1 MDVSIIDDDF
11 IVVHRSVKRNP
22 SRVIIA
28 NKEKIDKRS
37 SQSQTLIT
45 QVNGMNNLFSTM
57 TAMDDCYS
65 HAAEENA

>member
-28 NKEKIDKRS
+28 NKEKVDKRS

-45 QVNGMNNLFSTM
+45 QVNGMNNLFTTLTS
-57 TAMDDCYS
+57 MDDCYS
-65 HAAEENA
+65 HAEENA